1 MTMTLDLQISFN
13 VTAFRDFPLIIGT
26 MWMNYEPDL
35 SKGSE
40 NVFFSYNS
48 AMILTLDLVNM
59 SKVTTYLLFIS
70 SVHVKYKPKTAKW
83 IIWML

>member
-13 VTAFRDFPLIIGT
+13 VTAFQDFPLIIGT

-40 NVFFSYNS
+40 NGFFSYNS
-48 AMILTLDLVNM
+48 AMILTLDLV
-59 SKVTTYLLFIS
+59 IC
-70 SVHVKYKPKTAKW
+70 PR
-83 IIWML
+83 